1 MLPGSGKTFI
11 NSALVYAAE
20 ERRIACFAGL
30 VGGISIVATPQ
41 SSRQPAGRLGRVR
54 HYRRTCNEPYPD
66 DEVERRGLF

>member
-30 VGGISIVATPQ
+30 VAGHIDRRDSAIIAATGRKTG
-41 SSRQPAGRLGRVR
+41 SSQALQEDLQRALS
-54 HYRRTCNEPYPD
+54 D